1 MLVLVSL
8 GALAL
13 LNTAVIRYHL
23 LSSRPPL
30 TRDLCKAQNRG
41 RAWPNQGEAFKALKG
56 WLGAAGSTDI
66 PDKPVDITT
75 VSTLAQLLAP
85 GLKLVLDPIMYLQ
98 TQLKDPPPGLQMPR
112 VVHFTMKVRMC
123 CWRDQASAAAA
134 AAAGCTEPGVCKDR
148 CAVAGGASCRKLGLG
163 NSRRSSA
170 HTWCVC
176 VCKD

>member
-123 CWRDQASAAAA
+123 CWRDQARAA
-134 AAAGCTEPGVCKDR
+134 AAAGQRAWCVQGQVCCGRGRLVQGAGTGQQQAQQRTQPGVC
-148 CAVAGGASCRKLGLG
+148 AGL
-163 NSRRSSA
+163 
-170 HTWCVC
+170 
-176 VCKD
+176 